1 MCRCKV
7 YSYLHLYPF
16 IKVLSTILPLITS
29 YKKSNFLFLMNY
41 LNQKNMDKYVE
52 YWQEIGNLPDV
63 ELVGTNDFDCLPLLI
78 MSYYNDYQ
86 FFLVN

>member
-1 MCRCKV
+1 
-7 YSYLHLYPF
+7 
-16 IKVLSTILPLITS
+16 
-29 YKKSNFLFLMNY
+29 MNY

-86 FFLVN
+86 FFLVNWMKNALINWALHFSYTN